1 MGSDAPGAEERV
13 ASRGKRKHDTMNG
26 GTMKAS
32 GIIRRMAAAA
42 LSSVMAVGIA
52 VGIAAPTPAYA
63 DSGRVVTL
71 GADLTDEQ
79 RETVLSFFGLTDGD
93 LDGMQVITVTNQ
105 DERKYLSSTVPSEE
119 IGTKTLSC
127 SYIQPKSSGGINVQ
141 TANLTYVTKEVLYN
155 ALQTAGVENC
165 DLVVT
170 APYEVSG
177 TGALTGVFM
186 AYEQS
191 GNALDQE
198 KEEAAT
204 KEMVDT
210 ANLQSTYGEAAPEI
224 VSDVKN
230 EVAGNTQLTDD
241 QIRDIIKKAAAAKGV
256 TLTDQDIDTILAIAK
271 QVQSGGY
278 SSDAFSKT
286 LESAKDRLDGIDTS
300 KADGVLGAIQS
311 FFESVGDFFARLFGI
326 AKDSGNSIIDSLNTN
341 VYALDDGTQKTNATT
356 TSDTGTAIGNATT
369 GGTTTNGDATQ
380 QQGATNGS
388 VTSQTQ
394 GDGTT
399 QGTQGGNGSNGG
411 TTANATVTTAQR

>member
-1 MGSDAPGAEERV
+1 MANGNIMRRI
-13 ASRGKRKHDTMNG
+13 ASV
-26 GTMKAS
+26 
-32 GIIRRMAAAA
+32 A
-42 LSSVMAVGIA
+42 LSAVAAVGMTL
-52 VGIAAPTPAYA
+52 GLAAPTPAYA
-63 DSGRVVTL
+63 DSGRVVTI
-71 GADLTDEQ
+71 GADLTDKQ
-79 RETVLSFFGLTDGD
+79 RETVLSFFGLSDDD
-93 LDGMQVITVTNQ
+93 LNDMQVINVTNQ
-105 DERKYLSSTVPSEE
+105 DERKYLSSTVPVSE

-198 KEEAAT
+198 KEQAAT

-224 VSDVKN
+224 VSDVKK
-230 EVAGNTQLTDD
+230 EVADDPQLTDD

-256 TLTDQDIDTILAIAK
+256 TLTDGDIDTILAIAK

-278 SSDAFSKT
+278 SKDAFSKT
-286 LESAKDRLDGIDTS
+286 LENAKATLDGVGTS
-300 KADGVLGAIQS
+300 KKAEGFVGAVQS
-311 FFESVGDFFARLFGI
+311 FFESIGNFFAHLFGI
-326 AKDSGNSIIDSLNTN
+326 AKDDGGSIMDSLNTN
-341 VYALDDGTQKTNATT
+341 VYSLDDGTQKKTDANTTATDSDGGNANDATATSNMTDTSDDPTGDGAQDGNTNATSG
-356 TSDTGTAIGNATT
+356 SDGAQNNA
-369 GGTTTNGDATQ
+369 NGDAQ
-380 QQGATNGS
+380 
-388 VTSQTQ
+388 
-394 GDGTT
+394 
-399 QGTQGGNGSNGG
+399 
-411 TTANATVTTAQR
+411 ANR

>member
-1 MGSDAPGAEERV
+1 MKKEGIMRRIASAAMSAV
-13 ASRGKRKHDTMNG
+13 AAIGMTLG
-26 GTMKAS
+26 
-32 GIIRRMAAAA
+32 
-42 LSSVMAVGIA
+42 L
-52 VGIAAPTPAYA
+52 AAPTPAYA
-63 DSGRVVTL
+63 DSGRVVTI
-71 GADLTDEQ
+71 GADLTDKQ
-79 RETVLSFFGLTDGD
+79 RETVLSFFGLSDSD
-93 LDGMQVITVTNQ
+93 LDNMQVITVTNQ
-105 DERKYLSSTVPSEE
+105 DERKYLASTVPSSE

-198 KEEAAT
+198 KEQAAT

-210 ANLQSTYGEAAPEI
+210 ANLQSAYGEAAPEI

-256 TLTDQDIDTILAIAK
+256 TLTDEDIDTILAIAK

-278 SSDAFSKT
+278 SKDAFSKT
-286 LESAKDRLDGIDTS
+286 LESAKATLDRMGTS
-300 KADGVLGAIQS
+300 EQAEGFVGAVQS
-311 FFESVGDFFARLFGI
+311 FFESVGNFFARLFGI
-326 AKDSGNSIIDSLNTN
+326 AQDSGSSIMDSLNTN
-341 VYALDDGTQKTNATT
+341 VYSLDDGTQKTGNANIAPTDTGNDASASTTTDSGTGNATNTT
-356 TSDTGTAIGNATT
+356 TSATQSNGTSTTGTVNNSTQNRT
-369 GGTTTNGDATQ
+369 GDSTQ
-380 QQGATNGS
+380 T
-388 VTSQTQ
+388 
-394 GDGTT
+394 
-399 QGTQGGNGSNGG
+399 
-411 TTANATVTTAQR
+411 R

>member
-1 MGSDAPGAEERV
+1 MTKRNIMRRIASAAMSAV
-13 ASRGKRKHDTMNG
+13 A
-26 GTMKAS
+26 
-32 GIIRRMAAAA
+32 
-42 LSSVMAVGIA
+42 AVGMTLGL
-52 VGIAAPTPAYA
+52 VAPTPAYA
-63 DSGRVVTL
+63 DSGRVVTI
-71 GADLTDEQ
+71 GADLTDQQ
-79 RETVLSFFGLTDGD
+79 RKTVLSFFGLSDSD
-93 LDGMQVITVTNQ
+93 LDNMQVITVTNQ
-105 DERKYLSSTVPSEE
+105 DERKYLASTVPSSE

-186 AYEQS
+186 AYEKS

-198 KEEAAT
+198 KEQAAT

-241 QIRDIIKKAAAAKGV
+241 QIRDIIKKAATAKGV
-256 TLTDQDIDTILAIAK
+256 TLTDEDIDTILAIAK

-278 SSDAFSKT
+278 SKDAFSKT
-286 LESAKDRLDGIDTS
+286 LESAKATLDGMGTS
-300 KADGVLGAIQS
+300 SQAEGFVGAVQS
-311 FFESVGDFFARLFGI
+311 FFESIGNFFARLFGI
-326 AKDSGNSIIDSLNTN
+326 AQDSGSSIMDSLNTN
-341 VYALDDGTQKTNATT
+341 VYSLDDGTQKTGNANATPT
-356 TSDTGTAIGNATT
+356 DTGNDASVGTTATGNGTGNAS
-369 GGTTTNGDATQ
+369 GANGNAAST
-380 QQGATNGS
+380 ATNGTHGSGTS
-388 VTSQTQ
+388 VT
-394 GDGTT
+394 GNANN
-399 QGTQGGNGSNGG
+399 GTQNGTGGN
-411 TTANATVTTAQR
+411 TQAR

>member
-1 MGSDAPGAEERV
+1 MTKRNIMRRIASAAMSVV
-13 ASRGKRKHDTMNG
+13 A
-26 GTMKAS
+26 
-32 GIIRRMAAAA
+32 
-42 LSSVMAVGIA
+42 AVGMTL
-52 VGIAAPTPAYA
+52 GLAAPTPAYA
-63 DSGRVVTL
+63 DSGKVVTI
-71 GADLTDEQ
+71 GADLTDQQ
-79 RETVLSFFGLTDGD
+79 RETVLSFFGLSDSD
-93 LDGMQVITVTNQ
+93 LDNMQVITVTNQ
-105 DERKYLSSTVPSEE
+105 DERKYLASTVPSSE

-186 AYEQS
+186 AYEKS

-198 KEEAAT
+198 KEQAAT

-241 QIRDIIKKAAAAKGV
+241 QIRDIIKKAATAKGV
-256 TLTDQDIDTILAIAK
+256 TLTDEDIDTILAIAK

-278 SSDAFSKT
+278 SKDAFSKT
-286 LESAKDRLDGIDTS
+286 LESAKATLDGMGTS
-300 KADGVLGAIQS
+300 SQAEGFVGAVQS
-311 FFESVGDFFARLFGI
+311 FFESIGNFFARLFGI
-326 AKDSGNSIIDSLNTN
+326 AQDSGSSIMDSLNTN
-341 VYALDDGTQKTNATT
+341 VYSLDDGTQKTGNANATPT
-356 TSDTGTAIGNATT
+356 DTGNDASVGTTATGNGTGNAS
-369 GGTTTNGDATQ
+369 GANGNAAST
-380 QQGATNGS
+380 ATNGTHGSGTS
-388 VTSQTQ
+388 VT
-394 GDGTT
+394 GNANN
-399 QGTQGGNGSNGG
+399 GTQNGTGGN
-411 TTANATVTTAQR
+411 TQAR

>member
-1 MGSDAPGAEERV
+1 MANGNIMRRI
-13 ASRGKRKHDTMNG
+13 ASV
-26 GTMKAS
+26 
-32 GIIRRMAAAA
+32 A
-42 LSSVMAVGIA
+42 LSAVAAVGMML
-52 VGIAAPTPAYA
+52 GLAAPTPAYA
-63 DSGRVVTL
+63 DSGRVVTI
-71 GADLTDEQ
+71 GADLTDKQ
-79 RETVLSFFGLTDGD
+79 RETVLSFFGLSDDD
-93 LDGMQVITVTNQ
+93 LNDMQVINVTNQ
-105 DERKYLSSTVPSEE
+105 DERKYLSSTVPVSE

-198 KEEAAT
+198 KEQAAT

-224 VSDVKN
+224 VSDVKK
-230 EVAGNTQLTDD
+230 EVADDPQLTDD

-256 TLTDQDIDTILAIAK
+256 TLTDGDIDTILAIAK

-278 SSDAFSKT
+278 SKDAFSKT
-286 LESAKDRLDGIDTS
+286 LENAKATLDGVGTS
-300 KADGVLGAIQS
+300 KKAEGFVGAVQS
-311 FFESVGDFFARLFGI
+311 FFESIGNFFAHLFGI
-326 AKDSGNSIIDSLNTN
+326 AKDDGGSIMDSLNTN
-341 VYALDDGTQKTNATT
+341 VYSLDDGTQKKTDANTTATDSDGGNANDATATTNMVDTSDDTKGDGAQDGNTNATSG
-356 TSDTGTAIGNATT
+356 SDGAQNNA
-369 GGTTTNGDATQ
+369 NGDAQ
-380 QQGATNGS
+380 
-388 VTSQTQ
+388 
-394 GDGTT
+394 
-399 QGTQGGNGSNGG
+399 
-411 TTANATVTTAQR
+411 ANR

>member
-1 MGSDAPGAEERV
+1 MTKRNIMRRI
-13 ASRGKRKHDTMNG
+13 AS
-26 GTMKAS
+26 
-32 GIIRRMAAAA
+32 AAMSAIA
-42 LSSVMAVGIA
+42 AVGMTL
-52 VGIAAPTPAYA
+52 GLAAPTPAYA
-63 DSGRVVTL
+63 DSGRVVTI
-71 GADLTDEQ
+71 GADLTDQQ
-79 RETVLSFFGLTDGD
+79 RETVLSFFGLSDSD
-93 LDGMQVITVTNQ
+93 LDNMQVITVTNQ
-105 DERKYLSSTVPSEE
+105 DERKYLSSTVPSSE

-186 AYEQS
+186 AYEKS

-198 KEEAAT
+198 KEQAAT

-256 TLTDQDIDTILAIAK
+256 TLTDEDIDTILAIAK

-278 SSDAFSKT
+278 SKDAFSKT
-286 LESAKDRLDGIDTS
+286 LESAKATLDRMGTS
-300 KADGVLGAIQS
+300 GKAEGFVGTVQS
-311 FFESVGDFFARLFGI
+311 FFQSIGNFFARLFGI
-326 AKDSGNSIIDSLNTN
+326 AQDSGSSIMDSLNTN
-341 VYALDDGTQKTNATT
+341 VYSLDDGTQKTGNANAAPTDTDNDASVGTTAAGNGTGNATNANGNA
-356 TSDTGTAIGNATT
+356 TGTATNGTQDGGTSVTGNASS
-369 GGTTTNGDATQ
+369 GTQ
-380 QQGATNGS
+380 
-388 VTSQTQ
+388 
-394 GDGTT
+394 DGTPSGTDGNT
-399 QGTQGGNGSNGG
+399 QS
-411 TTANATVTTAQR
+411 R